1 MCICF
6 GGIVKIDNNSNNK
19 WKEVIITIHVLMIFA
34 GLPLVY
40 RDYYFDILAVKYYFY
55 CSCVIIMS
63 ILILGYGIYAKVK
76 RYDEYKRI
84 IKCDITDIAIL
95 TFWIFSLLSTVFSP
109 YKFEAFWG
117 NEGRLSGFFL
127 LTLYTVSYFFITR
140 WFRLKQWHLDL
151 FLAAGIM
158 VCLLGITDY
167 FRLDILS
174 FKVRMSKE
182 QYEMF
187 TSTIGNI
194 NTYTAYVGLVMAVS
208 VTLFVISKDLKRSC
222 FYFVTTVTCFFAII
236 MGTSDNAYISLG
248 VLLLLLPCFVFDYG
262 MKLRRYLIVISTL
275 FTVIQC
281 IDFINTY
288 MGSKVLGI
296 DSAFN
301 LIIQYKWLSSIVV
314 VLWIMT
320 IIAYIFRYLHKEKD
334 DRLSNHYRNIWM
346 IFTGVIILAISF
358 IFYDANF
365 GGHPERYN
373 SISNYIVFNDAWGT
387 YRGFVWKLGM
397 EEYMKLP
404 LINKI
409 FGSGPETLGIL
420 LSLNRR
426 GEMVSVANQ
435 IYDAAHNE
443 YLQFFI
449 TIGPFGLAAYIT
461 FLVSS
466 TIKIVKNISQLPYLL
481 GIAMAIVCYSAQAI
495 INISLP
501 ITTPIFLTLLMCGIA
516 ACRYQNNEQ

>member
-1 MCICF
+1 M
-6 GGIVKIDNNSNNK
+6 KIDNNRNYGFK
-19 WKEVIITIHVLMIFA
+19 WKETIIAIHVLLVFV
-34 GLPLVY
+34 GLPLVF
-40 RDYYFDILAVKYYFY
+40 RDYYFDILVVKYYFY

-63 ILILGYGIYAKVK
+63 ILVLGYNLYAKLTK
-76 RYDEYKRI
+76 NIDYKKTT
-84 IKCDITDIAIL
+84 KCDIIDIAIL

-109 YKFEAFWG
+109 YKYEAFWG
-117 NEGRLSGFFL
+117 NEGRLSGSFL
-127 LTLYTVSYFFITR
+127 LTLYTIAYFFITR
-140 WFRLKQWHLDL
+140 WFRLRQWHLDL
-151 FLAAGIM
+151 FLVSGII

-167 FRLDILS
+167 FQLDLLS
-174 FKVRMSKE
+174 FKMRMSKE

-194 NTYTAYVGLVMAVS
+194 NTYTAYVGLIMAVS

-222 FYFVTTVTCFFAII
+222 FYFITTVISFFSII

-262 MKLRRYLIVISTL
+262 VKLRRYLIIISTL
-275 FTVIQC
+275 FSVIQC

-288 MGSKVLGI
+288 MSNKVLGI

-301 LIIQYKWLSSIVV
+301 LIIQYKWLSFIVV
-314 VLWIMT
+314 VSWITT
-320 IIAYIFRYLHKEKD
+320 IVAYIYRNLHREKE
-334 DRLSNHYRNIWM
+334 DRLSKQYRNIWLV
-346 IFTGVIILAISF
+346 FTGIIILTISYL
-358 IFYDANF
+358 FYDANL
-365 GGHPERYN
+365 GGHPERYK
-373 SISNYIVFNDAWGT
+373 SVSNYLVFNDAWGN

-397 EEYMKLP
+397 EEYLKLP
-404 LINKI
+404 FINKI
-409 FGSGPETLGIL
+409 LGSGPETLGIL
-420 LSLNRR
+420 LSLGRR

-461 FLVSS
+461 FLVTS
-466 TIKIVKNISQLPYLL
+466 TIKIFKNISRLPYLL
-481 GIAMAIVCYSAQAI
+481 GIAMAIVCYSAQAL
-495 INISLP
+495 ININLP